1 MIDHAYQQRIE
12 GILSQLGIPLSY
24 PDSRGLQ
31 LHEEATDL
39 VKLDM
44 ADSDREYWLT
54 PQTAIAWQGMQA
66 SAHAARVDFFVVS
79 AFRSVER
86 QLEIITRKL
95 ERGITMNDILRVS
108 ALPGYSEHH
117 TGRAIDIG
125 TAGSPVLEEVFEE
138 TTSFTWLLAH
148 AHEFG
153 FRLSYPRGNAS
164 GYDYEPWHWC
174 FHDG

>member
-1 MIDHAYQQRIE
+1 MIDHAYPHRIA
-12 GILSQLGIPLSY
+12 GILSQLGVSLSY
-24 PDSRGLQ
+24 PEARGLV

-39 VKLDM
+39 VKLDI
-44 ADSDREYWLT
+44 ADPTREYWLT
-54 PQTAIAWQGMQA
+54 PATAEAWRRMQA
-66 SAHAARVDFFVVS
+66 AAHAAGIDFFVVS
-79 AFRSVER
+79 AFRSVAR
-86 QLEIITRKL
+86 QLEIIERKL
-95 ERGITMNDILRVS
+95 ERGIAMSDILRVS

-138 TTSFTWLLAH
+138 TSSYAWLAEH

-153 FRLSYPRGNAS
+153 FHLSYPRGNAS

-174 FHDG
+174 FHRG